1 MKAKLVAVALLILVA
16 VCAFASCNTDEEN
29 IGGDPNSR
37 DQVVNETGPWSPEE
51 ITENA
56 EHDGNGDAGMV
67 SEGRLYFHV
76 SKTEALLVDS
86 TGSLLW
92 LYSSDKGIFEGFD
105 SGDYVRV
112 GHGMV
117 MESYPG
123 QTYISRIALVE
134 DGDISSFSDEEWER
148 LSGVFVGG
156 LER

>member
-1 MKAKLVAVALLILVA
+1 M
-16 VCAFASCNTDEEN
+16 
-29 IGGDPNSR
+29 
-37 DQVVNETGPWSPEE
+37 
-51 ITENA
+51 
-56 EHDGNGDAGMV
+56 
-67 SEGRLYFHV
+67 YFHV

-92 LYSSDKGIFEGFD
+92 LYSSDKSIFEGFD

-123 QTYISRIALVE
+123 QTYISRIALME